1 MMTKIKREMTVFSTH
16 LTLQVKNLK
25 LPTENRNG
33 LQCCIRRPKCRSD
46 LSRVISQKNKVVLVR
61 VESDNVKKIIE
72 VLNIIIQRK

>member
-1 MMTKIKREMTVFSTH
+1 MMTKIKREMTVSSTH

-46 LSRVISQKNKVVLVR
+46 SSWFISQKIGFGSVR
-61 VESDNVKKIIE
+61 EESDNVKKIIE

>member
-1 MMTKIKREMTVFSTH
+1 MTVSSTH

-33 LQCCIRRPKCRSD
+33 LQCCIRRPKGRSD
-46 LSRVISQKNKVVLVR
+46 SSRVISQKNRVVLVR
-61 VESDNVKKIIE
+61 VESDNIKKIIE